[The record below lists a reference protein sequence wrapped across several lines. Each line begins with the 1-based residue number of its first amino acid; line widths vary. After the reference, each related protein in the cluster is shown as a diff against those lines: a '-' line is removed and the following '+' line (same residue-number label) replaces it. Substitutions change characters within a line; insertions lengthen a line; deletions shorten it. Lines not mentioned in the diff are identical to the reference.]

1 MQHPEIYLHRLVQML
16 SYLYLFL
23 AIMLIQHFTPNED
36 SSNKS
41 THLQQKYYRNIMV
54 WACGSFA
61 LAVLIIIS
69 STAPVQIGSFRKQR
83 AISNIPSEDKVCL
96 ADNIEAD
103 PIET

>member
-1 MQHPEIYLHRLVQML
+1 M
-16 SYLYLFL
+16 YLYFHHNLSSKGL

-36 SSNKS
+36 SSNTT

-54 WACGSFA
+54 WACGCFA

-69 STAPVQIGSFRKQR
+69 STASAQIGRLRKQR
-83 AISNIPSEDKVCL
+83 AISVIPPEDKVCL
-96 ADNIEAD
+96 THNMEAD

>member
-1 MQHPEIYLHRLVQML
+1 MIKLSNTYLNFYDIMSLKG
-16 SYLYLFL
+16 L

-36 SSNKS
+36 SSKTS
-41 THLQQKYYRNIMV
+41 THLQQKYYGNIMV

-69 STAPVQIGSFRKQR
+69 STASVQIGRLRKQR
-83 AISNIPSEDKVCL
+83 AISDIPPEDKVCL
-96 ADNIEAD
+96 AHNMESE